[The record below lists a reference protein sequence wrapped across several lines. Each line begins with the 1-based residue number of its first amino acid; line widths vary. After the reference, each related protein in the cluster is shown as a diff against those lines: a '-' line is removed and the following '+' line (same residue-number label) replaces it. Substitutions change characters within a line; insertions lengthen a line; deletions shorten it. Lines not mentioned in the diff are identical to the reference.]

1 MRPTREQMQEVFD
14 DTLRFMKEDS
24 FLTGSVAK
32 TEAATRVYPAD
43 FAEEIDAHKAG
54 SVRVIQG
61 RTLRTALELHAEFP
75 DMKIAALN
83 FAASQHPGG
92 GVWAGSRA
100 QEESLC
106 RSSTLYPS
114 LMTDTA
120 REGFYDYHMYN
131 HGWEASDTCI
141 YSPGVVICRDDDDYI
156 PARLK
161 PEKFVTVDII
171 TCAAPHVFRNV
182 EISDAD
188 LYAMHLSRA
197 RNILRV
203 CAYNGV
209 DILVTGAFGCGAFHN
224 PPEIV
229 AGAWREALTVYREK
243 FELVVFAVYCA
254 GNETVNYGAF
264 RKVFSDM
271 LI

>member
-1 MRPTREQMQEVFD
+1 
-14 DTLRFMKEDS
+14 
-24 FLTGSVAK
+24 
-32 TEAATRVYPAD
+32 
-43 FAEEIDAHKAG
+43 
-54 SVRVIQG
+54 
-61 RTLRTALELHAEFP
+61 
-75 DMKIAALN
+75 MKIAALN

-92 GVWAGSRA
+92 GVWGGSRA

-120 REGFYDYHMYN
+120 REGFYEYHAYN

-141 YSPGVVICRDDDDYI
+141 YSPGVLICRDDDDYI

-161 PEKFVTVDII
+161 PEEFVTVDVI

-182 EISDAD
+182 EISPDD

-209 DILVTGAFGCGAFHN
+209 DILVAGAFGCGAFHN
-224 PPEIV
+224 PPERV

-243 FELVVFAVYCA
+243 FEAVVFAVYCA
-254 GNETVNYGAF
+254 GNETGNYMAF
-264 RKVFSDM
+264 RKVFRDM

>member
-1 MRPTREQMQEVFD
+1 MIPTREQMQEVFD
-14 DTLRFMKEDS
+14 DTPRFIEEDS
-24 FLTGSVAK
+24 YLVRSAVH
-32 TEAATRVYPAD
+32 TENHTRVYPAD
-43 FAEEIDAHKAG
+43 FAEEAGAHKAG
-54 SVRVIQG
+54 TVRVVQG
-61 RTLRTALELHAEFP
+61 RTLRTALSLHGEFP

-92 GVWAGSRA
+92 GVRAGSLA

-114 LMTDTA
+114 LITDTA
-120 REGFYDYHMYN
+120 RRGFYEYHAYN

-141 YSPGVVICRDDDDYI
+141 YSPDVVICRDDDDYI

-161 PEKFVTVDII
+161 PEDFVAADII

-182 EISDAD
+182 EISPAG

-203 CAYNGV
+203 CAYNGA

-224 PPEIV
+224 PAELV
-229 AGAWREALTVYREK
+229 ARAWREALSVYREK
-243 FELVVFAVYCA
+243 FELVVFAVKCHKESP
-254 GNETVNYGAF
+254 NNYDIF
-264 RKVFSDM
+264 RKE
-271 LI
+271 LLRP